1 MTSGRILN
9 KIWMATGARLL
20 VAVLM
25 VFSSAFF
32 VRAQVIDASVRVTYP
47 FDNAEVRADYMA
59 NAKALAVIDSLL
71 AKADSSAKIEIV
83 TYSSPEGPESYNL
96 NLSRMRARS
105 IRDYIISAAPYVTP
119 TFRIASYAESW
130 AQFRAYIAADKSLS
144 AEVKSELLLIIDSDS
159 KLDEKEAM
167 FKADPNYKALY
178 RKYFRSLRYADI
190 SLRIEN
196 SILGL
201 AGYRDSDFSDG
212 SERDGSDRDGSR
224 GDGLYG
230 DGSDARRHGADSLM
244 TLPRL
249 DTLRDGAR
257 MLADLARVQ
266 RDTTQQADDSGD
278 EDEYVTEKV
287 PVIAIHNNFLAE
299 AATVGTGFHTVPV
312 AFGVEVPIGKHWSIY
327 GDYMNTIPWHAWNN
341 NADCVELMHWGLGT
355 RWYPGTTFKRPFT
368 QESGLRVLEGWYASL
383 SGHMGYYD
391 FERKGKGYQ
400 GEEANISMGF
410 GYSMCFDEHWSLN
423 FGIAFGPMYT
433 QYRYYEGRNNNSRLV
448 YQYGGHTW
456 YFGPTDARISLTYL
470 FYATKKHKK
479 N

>member
-1 MTSGRILN
+1 MLAGRILN
-9 KIWMATGARLL
+9 KISMATGARFLVAALL
-20 VAVLM
+20 V
-25 VFSSAFF
+25 FCSAFF
-32 VRAQVIDASVRVTYP
+32 VRARDIDASVRVTYP
-47 FDNAEVRADYMA
+47 FDNAEVREDYMA
-59 NAKALAVIDSLL
+59 NAKSLAVIDSLL
-71 AKADSSAKIEIV
+71 ANADSSAKIEIV
-83 TYSSPEGPESYNL
+83 TYSSPEGPEVYNL
-96 NLSRMRARS
+96 NLSRMRAAS

-190 SLRIEN
+190 SLKIEN
-196 SILGL
+196 SLLGL
-201 AGYRDSDFSDG
+201 AGRTDSGFSDG
-212 SERDGSDRDGSR
+212 DGSDRR
-224 GDGLYG
+224 Q
-230 DGSDARRHGADSLM
+230 ADSLM

-249 DTLRDGAR
+249 DTIRTKAC
-257 MLADLARVQ
+257 MMADLARVQ
-266 RDTTQQADDSGD
+266 RDTTQQGDDTAN

-312 AFGVEVPIGKHWSIY
+312 AFGVEVPIGKHWSVY

-355 RWYPGTTFKRPFT
+355 RWYPGTTFRRPFT
-368 QESGLRVLEGWYASL
+368 QAEGLRVLEGWYASL

-423 FGIAFGPMYT
+423 FGIAFGPMYS

-448 YQYGGHTW
+448 YQYTGHTW

-470 FYATKKHKK
+470 FYAAKKHKK

>member
-1 MTSGRILN
+1 MLAGRILN
-9 KIWMATGARLL
+9 KISMAKGARLL
-20 VAVLM
+20 VAALL
-25 VFSSAFF
+25 VFCSAFF
-32 VRAQVIDASVRVTYP
+32 VRARDIDACVRVTYP
-47 FDNAEVRADYMA
+47 FDNAEVRQDYMA

-83 TYSSPEGPESYNL
+83 TYSSPEGPEVYNL
-96 NLSRMRARS
+96 NLSRMRAAS

-130 AQFRAYIAADKSLS
+130 AQFRKFIVADKSLTDD
-144 AEVKSELLLIIDSDS
+144 ARAELLLIVDSDS
-159 KLDEKEAM
+159 KLDEKEALI
-167 FKADPNYKALY
+167 KADPNYKAFY

-196 SILGL
+196 SLLGL
-201 AGYRDSDFSDG
+201 AG
-212 SERDGSDRDGSR
+212 R
-224 GDGLYG
+224 GDSGL
-230 DGSDARRHGADSLM
+230 SDHADSLL

-249 DTLRDGAR
+249 DTIRTKAC
-257 MLADLARVQ
+257 MLAKLAPAQ
-266 RDTTQQADDSGD
+266 RSESADSTRNASQVNDGD
-278 EDEYVTEKV
+278 YELTKV
-287 PVIAIHNNFLAE
+287 PVIAVHNNFLAE
-299 AATVGTGFHTVPV
+299 AATVGTGFHTVPLAV
-312 AFGVEVPIGKHWSIY
+312 GVEVPVGQHWSVY
-327 GDYMNTIPWHAWNN
+327 ADYLNTIPWHAWHD

-368 QESGLRVLEGWYASL
+368 QADGLRVLEGWYASL

-448 YQYGGHTW
+448 YQYPGHTW

-470 FYATKKHKK
+470 FYAPKK
-479 N
+479 NKKN

>member
-1 MTSGRILN
+1 MLAGRILN
-9 KIWMATGARLL
+9 KISMATGARFLVAALL
-20 VAVLM
+20 V
-25 VFSSAFF
+25 FCSAFF
-32 VRAQVIDASVRVTYP
+32 VRARDIDASVRVTYP
-47 FDNAEVRADYMA
+47 FDNAEVREDYMA

-71 AKADSSAKIEIV
+71 AIADSSAKIEIV
-83 TYSSPEGPESYNL
+83 TYSSPEGPEVYNL
-96 NLSRMRARS
+96 NLSRMRAAS
-105 IRDYIISAAPYVTP
+105 IRDYIISAAPYVSP

-190 SLRIEN
+190 SLKIEN
-196 SILGL
+196 SLLGL
-201 AGYRDSDFSDG
+201 AGHRDSDISDG
-212 SERDGSDRDGSR
+212 SERDGSR

-230 DGSDARRHGADSLM
+230 DGSDARRHVADSLM

-257 MLADLARVQ
+257 MLAELSRVQ
-266 RDTTQQADDSGD
+266 RDTTQQGDDTAN

-312 AFGVEVPIGKHWSIY
+312 AFGVEVPVGKHWSVY

-355 RWYPGTTFKRPFT
+355 RWYPGTTFRRPFT
-368 QESGLRVLEGWYASL
+368 QAEGLRVLEGWYASL

-423 FGIAFGPMYT
+423 FGIAFGPMYS

-448 YQYGGHTW
+448 YQYTGHTW

-470 FYATKKHKK
+470 FYAAKKHKK